1 MHLSNDEQ
9 VIVKKSSCG
18 LLCKGVTRSTTTSC
32 CNGSLE
38 SWGGHKVAISRAFT
52 GQFQRGCAIQEN
64 HGDDNFLSHKQGL
77 SFCVRKMFVANQDST

>member
-1 MHLSNDEQ
+1 MQGCYKVNNYIMLQ
-9 VIVKKSSCG
+9 WKFGIM
-18 LLCKGVTRSTTTSC
+18 
-32 CNGSLE
+32 
-38 SWGGHKVAISRAFT
+38 GGHKVAISRAFT